1 MISIYPKFYDAFKCK
16 GADCKNTCCQ
26 KWEIDID
33 ADSVARYESM
43 PGPLGDD
50 VRAAMTVTDGV
61 HHFKFNK
68 DGKCPLLQ
76 DGLCRIVLDYGE
88 DGLCDICH
96 MHPRFFKYIGELEL
110 CGVGL
115 SCEESCELLMGI
127 AFDEQVIGEDS
138 DMNTYANHE
147 MHRSQN
153 QNLEF
158 IIPGIEEIYHIED
171 IIAEIGIELPTEDFQ
186 FEPIPSAEDYS
197 MLFDIMSGLEALS
210 PKWSEQ
216 LHELTQNPEMATVK
230 TAIYW
235 EHCNQS
241 MFNRLYQYILYRQ
254 LDQVTEH
261 YPDSVVAYARDS
273 TEFILICSAVFG
285 EPLIQTALWS
295 EQIEYDEDN
304 VELLF
309 NTYDEI

>member
-1 MISIYPKFYDAFKCK
+1 
-16 GADCKNTCCQ
+16 
-26 KWEIDID
+26 
-33 ADSVARYESM
+33 
-43 PGPLGDD
+43 
-50 VRAAMTVTDGV
+50 
-61 HHFKFNK
+61 
-68 DGKCPLLQ
+68 
-76 DGLCRIVLDYGE
+76 
-88 DGLCDICH
+88 
-96 MHPRFFKYIGELEL
+96 
-110 CGVGL
+110 
-115 SCEESCELLMGI
+115 
-127 AFDEQVIGEDS
+127 
-138 DMNTYANHE
+138 
-147 MHRSQN
+147 
-153 QNLEF
+153 
-158 IIPGIEEIYHIED
+158 
-171 IIAEIGIELPTEDFQ
+171 
-186 FEPIPSAEDYS
+186 

-216 LHELTQNPEMATVK
+216 LHELTQNPEMAAVK
-230 TAIYW
+230 TANYW